1 MQRSKEWISMCNL
14 KLSIWLVK
22 RDSATIHLYNLTL
35 CLRPQ
40 AHKHTQTRQRHSV
53 NHSQTF
59 FARVCA
65 QQADQPACWVF
76 VGQLGGAALHFW
88 RSHTL
93 SSPPACARPAGDIYI
108 YPLLARHVEFFLLAR
123 YAFLKIS
130 SPPARALP
138 AGDIYIP
145 VACKTYWIF
154 LLARYA
160 LLKVAHPQQPSTVHS
175 PCSWNTRC

>member
-108 YPLLARHVEFFLLAR
+108 Y
-123 YAFLKIS
+123 
-130 SPPARALP
+130 
-138 AGDIYIP
+138 IP

-154 LLARYA
+154 FLQDTHFWRLAALPHAPSLPVIYIYPLLARHIEFFC
-160 LLKVAHPQQPSTVHS
+160 LQDMHF
-175 PCSWNTRC
+175 